1 MSQTNET
8 EIEVSGAEQAAEAEQ
23 VDETCL
29 EQRVEV
35 EQHRSERP
43 HMLTEDGKE
52 FHKERLQW
60 LQHCFDSI
68 YDCQSSL
75 I

>member
-8 EIEVSGAEQAAEAEQ
+8 EIEVSSAEQM
-23 VDETCL
+23 DETCL

-35 EQHRSERP
+35 EKHRSERP
-43 HMLTEDGKE
+43 HMLTENGKE
-52 FHKERLQW
+52 FHKETLQW

-75 I
+75 F

>member
-8 EIEVSGAEQAAEAEQ
+8 EIEVSSAEQM
-23 VDETCL
+23 DETCL

-35 EQHRSERP
+35 EKHRSERP
-43 HMLTEDGKE
+43 HMLTENGKE

-60 LQHCFDSI
+60 LQHCFDCI

-75 I
+75 F